1 MLCFRFSRM
10 RTISLARNF
19 ATMVLIV
26 SCAAVRRDPLASTDK
41 SQLSTDVG
49 VADCEGQSFGLS
61 AERRAML
68 KPRTGRMAPDDHWAD
83 LAENTPGGFAG
94 VLYLDSK
101 PTLMLT
107 HPELAA
113 QAKQMLAADPTF
125 RGFNIMG
132 AQVIKARWDFAQLV
146 DWYNYFIQQTS
157 VWQTPGIV
165 SGDKDERRNRIR
177 FGIQTEAGR
186 QELVRK
192 LAALHIPCDLV
203 LIGIEGPVRVL

>member
-1 MLCFRFSRM
+1 MLCFHFSRI
-10 RTISLARNF
+10 RTISLAGNF

-26 SCAAVRRDPLASTDK
+26 SCAAERHEPLASTDK
-41 SQLSTDVG
+41 RQLSTDVR
-49 VADCEGQSFGLS
+49 VADCEGQPFGLP
-61 AERRAML
+61 AESRAML

-83 LAENTPGGFAG
+83 LAEKTPGGFAG
-94 VLYLDSK
+94 VLYVDSK

-113 QAKQMLAADPTF
+113 QAKQMLAADSTF

-132 AQVIKARWDFAQLV
+132 AQVMKARWDFAQLV

-177 FGIQTEAGR
+177 IGIQAEAGR

-203 LIGIEGPVRVL
+203 LIGIEGPVRAL